1 MVNQWQLLSL
11 IKRNDIALNIRDA
24 PFYEEHWSPVR
35 GLFSVEQEEALASLP
50 AQASDDAF
58 NSIYKISFPYDFS
71 APSAH
76 RNFVFGTAEYR
87 RLDESYFGSLDD
99 IRNLAESDRFF
110 VITPSHWSRD
120 AFLHLGLRSEQVI
133 VIPHGVDPNVFFKI
147 PEEERNAIRERIRVP
162 GFVFANASSMT
173 GNKGIDLLLRA
184 FAVVAE
190 KRGDCRLLL
199 KGTDQLYQSKGFLGQ
214 AIAKLPSKL
223 QTVVLDRLIYIG
235 GTLPNEKMAEFY
247 QIADVYVSPYHAE
260 GFNLPV
266 LEASACG
273 TPVICTNGGPTDD
286 FVENDFA
293 YRINS
298 VLKPVNR
305 TKNGG
310 FWLEPD
316 VDHLVHLMLKVMD
329 DVEWRKQAAAAGERH
344 AAMNF
349 CWDSIVDRLL
359 GTMFASD
366 AS

>member
-1 MVNQWQLLSL
+1 MPSIQSTKFHFPMTFPHHLHIAILSL
-11 IKRNDIALNIRDA
+11 EPLNIDA
-24 PFYEEHWSPVR
+24 SMR
-35 GLFSVEQEEALASLP
+35 AILEALMT
-50 AQASDDAF
+50 F
-58 NSIYKISFPYDFS
+58 EIW
-71 APSAH
+71 PS
-76 RNFVFGTAEYR
+76 
-87 RLDESYFGSLDD
+87 
-99 IRNLAESDRFF
+99 SDRFF

-349 CWDSIVDRLL
+349 FGIRSSIDCSARCSPVTPVKAPNTMTRLTAPSSR
-359 GTMFASD
+359 GAHHGG
-366 AS
+366 